1 MLPVTLNLARE
12 RDIPPSKLLLPLS
25 FAASLGTTITI
36 IGAPA
41 FLIASSILQQAGRPA
56 LGIFSITPIG
66 LALSVIGTL
75 FMLLV
80 GRFLLP
86 ARNGGDDSADRF
98 RLDDYF
104 TEVTILPDSPFL
116 EKTIEEVRAD
126 DRYQLQIVG
135 MLHDGRQIH
144 GRINRQRLST
154 GDVLMVRTS
163 PEEIVAIRQEAGLEL
178 HPVKQYGDAVASP
191 PADIE
196 DITDQL
202 VQAVVAPT
210 SDLINRTL
218 GEIDFRR
225 RYGALVVGL
234 WRKRGWMRQ
243 QLSKIKLRAGD
254 VLVLQGDSEA
264 LSRVEQ
270 DASFLMLMPF
280 QGEPRPRR
288 KAVLAGAIMLTTII
302 VTALNLLSLEI
313 AALTGAVAMVISGC
327 ITTRQ
332 AYREID
338 GRIYLFIAGA
348 LPLGVGMEKTGA
360 SQLIAKGIQGTVAGW
375 NQILILFVLF
385 AIVAVLTQFMSDAGT
400 TAIFAPVA
408 LALAQTLGHAP
419 EPYVITV
426 AMAAVTAFLTPI
438 GHHGNLLVYGPG
450 NYQFS
455 DFVKVGT
462 PLTVLAGVTVA
473 ILAPLIWRG

>member
-1 MLPVTLNLARE
+1 M
-12 RDIPPSKLLLPLS
+12 PLS
-25 FAASLGTTITI
+25 FAASLGTAITI

-41 FLIASSILQQAGRPA
+41 FLLASTILQQAGRPA
-56 LGIFSITPIG
+56 LGIFSIAPIG
-66 LALSVIGTL
+66 LTLSAVGTL
-75 FMLLV
+75 FMLLL
-80 GRFLLP
+80 GRLLLP
-86 ARNGGDDSADRF
+86 ARTGGDDSAARF
-98 RLDDYF
+98 RLDAYF

-116 EKTIEEVRAD
+116 DKTIEEVRAD

-135 MLHDGRQIH
+135 MLHNGQQVH
-144 GRINRQRLST
+144 GRIHQQRLST

-178 HPVKQYGDAVASP
+178 HPIKQYGDVIPSSQ
-191 PADIE
+191 ADME
-196 DITDQL
+196 DIADQL

-210 SDLINRTL
+210 SDLIDRTL

-225 RYGALVVGL
+225 RYGALVISL

-264 LSRVEQ
+264 LSRVER

-280 QGEPRPRR
+280 QGEARPRR
-288 KAVLAGAIMLTTII
+288 KAIVAGVIMLATI
-302 VTALNLLSLEI
+302 VVSAANLLSLEI
-313 AALTGAVAMVISGC
+313 AALTGAVAMVLLGC
-327 ITTRQ
+327 ITARQ

-338 GRIYLFIAGA
+338 GRIYVFIAGA

-360 SQLIAKGIQGTVAGW
+360 SQLIASGIQGAVAGW
-375 NQILILFVLF
+375 NQIIILFILF

-408 LALAQTLGHAP
+408 VALAHALGQAP

-455 DFVKVGT
+455 DFAKVGT
-462 PLTVLAGVTVA
+462 PLTVLNGVAVA
-473 ILAPLIWRG
+473 VLAPLIWPS